1 MLIGEQGT
9 AKTVIV
15 KNYCHKYDPEVHL
28 FKTMNFSS
36 ATTPLIFQVN
46 LLTILHCFLLL
57 QTPLNELCL
66 MQTADLQFWSHILLY
81 VVSFAAISV

>member
-15 KNYCHKYDPEVHL
+15 KNYCKKYDPEVQL

-36 ATTPLIFQVN
+36 ATTPLIFQVFFSTFFSITSV
-46 LLTILHCFLLL
+46 LSSLLL
-57 QTPLNELCL
+57 LP
-66 MQTADLQFWSHILLY
+66 
-81 VVSFAAISV
+81 FA